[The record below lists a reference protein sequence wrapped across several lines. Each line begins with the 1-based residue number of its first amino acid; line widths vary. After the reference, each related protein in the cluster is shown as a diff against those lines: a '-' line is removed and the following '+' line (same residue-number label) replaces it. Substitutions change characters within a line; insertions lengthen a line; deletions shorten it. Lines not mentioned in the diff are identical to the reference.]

1 MLGIECLLLIPFSLK
16 YRYLQIEERVI
27 FAYLIASIVFAAGS
41 YLLGFI
47 LRMNNMLFVSAMTLV
62 QYFLLSLFYY
72 LVVNSVLAK
81 KIILTLTAAGV
92 VIFVL
97 DITVWEGTK
106 QFNSIFAAYRNL
118 ILIGCGI
125 TVFLQLL
132 RDESLV
138 ERSIYMNAVPLFWF
152 NAGLFVFLCCSFLI
166 SLTYNFLQNSIY
178 TDAFQNLQKVTRSV
192 NFIAG
197 TIQLILFYIGLSKI
211 KRVRT

>member
-16 YRYLQIEERVI
+16 YRHLKTEERVI

-47 LRMNNMLFVSAMTLV
+47 LRMNNMFFVAVMTLV
-62 QYFLLSLFYY
+62 QYFLLALFYY
-72 LVVNSVLAK
+72 LVVNGSRAK
-81 KIILTLTAAGV
+81 KIILALIAAGV
-92 VIFVL
+92 VIFAL

-106 QFNSIFAAYRNL
+106 QFNSIFAAYRTL

-138 ERSIYMNAVPLFWF
+138 ERSIYMNSLPLFWF

-166 SLTYNFLQNSIY
+166 ALTYNFLQNSIY